1 MGARLD
7 FESLGVR
14 MVMGFSS
21 GGPETVSTAIPI
33 SGHLLPVPMDVASPI
48 ISTPKE
54 KRHGYDIGYDLNH

>member
-21 GGPETVSTAIPI
+21 GGPETISTAIPT
-33 SGHLLPVPMDVASPI
+33 SNSPLTPMDVASPVV
-48 ISTPKE
+48 STPKE
-54 KRHGYDIGYDLNH
+54 KRHGYGIGYDLNH